1 MLTTVKVTILGT
13 EGMLHIRMLH
23 LMSILVYLT
32 TLWTSIA
39 FNVTWYPVLCSPSQ
53 LLFPLHHY
61 LHIVCPRTHAH
72 IHTHTHTHTH
82 THINTLWM
90 GDADLRLYI
99 TTVQDGWRKSAF
111 LTRAWFPRTIHLITQ
126 YMEPCLRMVLLMDV
140 YRNVT
145 SLWINDLWEI

>member
-72 IHTHTHTHTH
+72 IHTHTRPNSKQ
-82 THINTLWM
+82 HIIRPYSEPAESRALLHALFFAHAKERYYSLDVIWVLA
-90 GDADLRLYI
+90 DAKETKCVPSRI
-99 TTVQDGWRKSAF
+99 FQGFVARCKNISIF
-111 LTRAWFPRTIHLITQ
+111 MFFS
-126 YMEPCLRMVLLMDV
+126 E
-140 YRNVT
+140 
-145 SLWINDLWEI
+145 